1 MSSINLNEELN
12 CSTHEVYLLSITLN
26 ALYSEKIVC
35 IAVPEAAAAVVVV
48 EGVSNPTLLTAA
60 VKYEWR
66 GKL

>member
-35 IAVPEAAAAVVVV
+35 IAVPAAAVVVI
-48 EGVSNPTLLTAA
+48 EGGYNPSLLTAA

>member
-35 IAVPEAAAAVVVV
+35 IAVPAAAVVV
-48 EGVSNPTLLTAA
+48 EGGYNPSLLTAA